1 MNLDQLRTF
10 VVAADELNFTKA
22 AEILHLTQPA
32 VSQQIKE
39 LENFFQL
46 PLFERRGRQV
56 QLSLAGE
63 RLRPYARHVLS
74 QIDEARN
81 HLAELA
87 GRTYGKLLIGS
98 GNTVGVYLLPA
109 ILGQF
114 QERYPDVLI
123 SLKVAQTSEILEML
137 THGEL
142 DLALLE
148 ESPTESKLRQ
158 LTRMPFLADELV
170 LIAPPFKPS
179 LASRFPEGPLTPE
192 TLANVPLIMRQPSS
206 RTRQLILNQL
216 NEGGVDTERLNLLM
230 ELGNTEAIK
239 RAVMAG
245 LGVGFV
251 STFAIR
257 QELEAGLVRVMPI
270 EGVKIQR
277 QLWLLGPQHRYQPER
292 VERFREFLIAEG
304 QKLIAIAAGS
314 T

>member
-170 LIAPPFKPS
+170 LIAPPYKSS
-179 LASRFPEGPLTPE
+179 LAARFPEGPLTPE
-192 TLANVPLIMRQPSS
+192 TLPDVPLIMRQPNS

-216 NEGGVDTERLNLLM
+216 NDGGVDTERLNLLM

-304 QKLIAIAAGS
+304 QKLIAIAAAS